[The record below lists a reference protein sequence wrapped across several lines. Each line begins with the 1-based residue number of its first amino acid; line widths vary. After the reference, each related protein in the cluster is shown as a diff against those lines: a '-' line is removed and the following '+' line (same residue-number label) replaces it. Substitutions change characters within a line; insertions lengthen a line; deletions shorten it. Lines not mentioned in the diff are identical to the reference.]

1 MLMSLTLSVKSNE
14 PVDIWSIENKEEKKT
29 TEDTLDNDV
38 QQSIKNLTNSRED
51 EIAIEQDTIKINK
64 KIVGLYDPSDNGLMM
79 NMWKNSDPKK
89 VFNLSNKINK
99 MKLSDDAKSIY
110 TKLLLTNT
118 YSPIIPEDE
127 KIFFDIKSEWL
138 MKYKDVELIKDYVLK
153 NIDII
158 PNEKLIKFIVDELL
172 AENKNKQAC
181 EILDKIKINFT
192 NKYLKNFTIYCLTF
206 LKKKEEAILS
216 YDLEKE
222 SGYKD
227 PFCLAV

>member
-29 TEDTLDNDV
+29 TEDTLDNNV
-38 QQSIKNLTNSRED
+38 QQSINNLTNSKED
-51 EIAIEQDTIKINK
+51 EIAIEQDTIEINK
-64 KIVGLYDPSDNGLMM
+64 KIVGLYDPSDNGFMM

-89 VFNLSNKINK
+89 VFDLSNKINK

-138 MKYKDVELIKDYVLK
+138 MKYKDVELIEDYVFK

-181 EILDKIKINFT
+181 EILSLIHI
-192 NKYLKNFTIYCLTF
+192 
-206 LKKKEEAILS
+206 
-216 YDLEKE
+216 
-222 SGYKD
+222 
-227 PFCLAV
+227 